1 MIDNFE
7 PIHDEDLGSVKISD
21 EVMAICAINATLRT
35 EGVAEL
41 AGGVSDVIAE
51 SILGKESLSKG
62 VKVSQNEDG
71 IIFDVYIIVEYGVK
85 IPTVAWDI
93 QSNVKNEVE
102 TMTDREVLGVN
113 IHVQGVEEESE
124 KNEKI

>member
-1 MIDNFE
+1 
-7 PIHDEDLGSVKISD
+7 
-21 EVMAICAINATLRT
+21 MAICAINATLRT

-41 AGGVSDVIAE
+41 AGGMSDAIAQ

-62 VKVSQNEDG
+62 VKVSQNDDG
-71 IIFDVYIIVEYGVK
+71 IIFDVYVIVEYGVK

-93 QSNVKNEVE
+93 QSNVKKEVE
-102 TMTDREVLGVN
+102 TMTEREVLGVN

-124 KNEKI
+124 ENEKI

>member
-41 AGGVSDVIAE
+41 AGGMSDAIAQ

-62 VKVSQNEDG
+62 VKVSQNDDG
-71 IIFDVYIIVEYGVK
+71 IIFDVYVIVEYGVK

-93 QSNVKNEVE
+93 QSNVKKEVE
-102 TMTDREVLGVN
+102 TMTEREVLGVN

-124 KNEKI
+124 ENEKI